1 MKGLNSAFSNPL
13 QFCLITL
20 FAICYEQSA
29 YSDFC
34 EDTYKVLIES
44 QQTKIHCQNFSLL
57 FPPKIIPGLITQVL
71 FCCSTAEQI
80 AQTASYLH
88 TSLRPPPHKV
98 PMHSLLAANCLC
110 PHTAGAFYVLSHIP
124 VKFPGLIFFTL
135 QGNLMIFTGTFCL
148 FLWPCFSISF
158 R

>member
-57 FPPKIIPGLITQVL
+57 FPPENNSRPNYSGTVL
-71 FCCSTAEQI
+71 LFHCRANCTDCV
-80 AQTASYLH
+80 LH

-98 PMHSLLAANCLC
+98 PMHNLLAANCLC

-124 VKFPGLIFFTL
+124 VKFPGLVFFTL

-148 FLWPCFSISF
+148 FL
-158 R
+158 